1 MNNDSS
7 RHAASHKGPVIA
19 LVIAL
24 AVVSGAAGGGIYCY
38 QRTETAQSA
47 EARHLVTYAN
57 EQALV
62 DETMMQAKTILDG
75 NEQGEGVIT
84 SEQVADASVL
94 DALRDT
100 YDEHKDASLV
110 EPNDAPTG
118 SWSSMQSLSDWF
130 DFWAVE
136 QSLKEN
142 ESIRSYMQEERQ
154 AVEDAIFAV
163 ETSKRQKDVSD
174 SHNKLADVISSA
186 EASLDTVRGEVS
198 DEGTVTALEEQLEN
212 AKAVRDED
220 LAEIR
225 YTSQSECDSQVET
238 YKNAAAALTEA
249 QTKAEDSHANWQAVQ
264 KREAEYASQQTA
276 QRAAQQ
282 TGGYA
287 AQTSDG
293 TWYVSYRG
301 TDDPTTANA
310 DGSLSVWKDGYYI
323 AHQWSSNGQMIK
335 SKPSTVVV
343 NGRTYRYVSSI
354 TVPLGTQWS
363 EISGFVYANGG
374 IGFQTC
380 VGGGNALITHYE
392 PM

>member
-7 RHAASHKGPVIA
+7 CHTTSHKGSAIA
-19 LVIAL
+19 FVIAL
-24 AVVSGAAGGGIYCY
+24 AVVSGVAGGGIYCY

-62 DETMMQAKTILDG
+62 DETMVQAKTILDE
-75 NEQGEGVIT
+75 NEQGEGAIT

-94 DALRDT
+94 DVLRDI
-100 YDEHKDASLV
+100 YDEHKEASLV

-118 SWSSMQSLSDWF
+118 SWSSFQSVSDWF

-142 ESIRSYMQEERQ
+142 ESKRSYMQEERQ
-154 AVEDAIFAV
+154 AVEDAILAV

-174 SHNKLADVISSA
+174 ARGSLSDTIASA
-186 EASLDTVRGEVS
+186 EELLDTVKGEVS
-198 DEGTVTALEEQLEN
+198 DNETVTAFEAQLEN
-212 AKAVRDED
+212 AKATRDED

-225 YTSQSECDSQVET
+225 YTSQSECEAQIET
-238 YKNAAAALTEA
+238 YENSAAALTEA
-249 QTKAEDSHANWQAVQ
+249 QAKAEESHADWQAAQ
-264 KREAEYASQQTA
+264 QREAEYASQQ
-276 QRAAQQ
+276 AARQS
-282 TGGYA
+282 GGYA
-287 AQTSDG
+287 TPAAGG

-301 TDDPTTANA
+301 TDDSSTANA

-343 NGRTYRYVSSI
+343 DGRTYRYVSSI
-354 TVPLGTQWS
+354 TVPQSTPWD
-363 EISGFVYANGG
+363 EVAGFVYTNGG

-380 VGGGNALITHYE
+380 VGGNNVLITHYE
-392 PM
+392 PV